1 MYPQSDLLIDRCR
14 RILAVP
20 SPAFEFENVRHAARQ
35 VEILRGVSWK
45 VERGEHWAVLGPN
58 GAGKTTLLRI
68 ACGYLWPNRG
78 GVVRRDG
85 SDQLDLREIRKSIGW
100 VSSVVNAD
108 IPRHEPVL
116 RTVLSGKFAMLGL
129 RELDWDRPLSADFD
143 RAREYLDQLGAT
155 DLIKKDFGVLSQ
167 GEQQKVLIARARM
180 TQPLL
185 ILLDEPCAGLDP
197 AAREHFLASVES
209 LANTPG
215 APSLVMST
223 HHFEEIM
230 PAFTN
235 TLVLVDGHVAAS
247 GNTHGVVTRE
257 LIERVYGTAPAQL
270 VTHSGRLW
278 PIW

>member
-1 MYPQSDLLIDRCR
+1 MPSH
-14 RILAVP
+14 
-20 SPAFEFENVRHAARQ
+20 SPALELENVCHAAG
-35 VEILRGVSWK
+35 ETSILRDISWK

-85 SDQLDLREIRKSIGW
+85 SDHIDLREIRKSIGW
-100 VSSVVNAD
+100 VSSVVNVD
-108 IPRHEPVL
+108 IPRHEQVL
-116 RTVLSGKFAMLGL
+116 RTVVSGKFAMLGL
-129 RELDWDRPLSADFD
+129 RELDWDRPSPEDFD
-143 RAREYLDQLGAT
+143 LARGYLEQLGAA
-155 DLIKKDFGVLSQ
+155 DLTEKRFGVLSQ

-180 TQPLL
+180 TEPLL

-197 AAREHFLASVES
+197 AAREHFLATVEA
-209 LANTPG
+209 LADTPG

-230 PAFTN
+230 LAFSN
-235 TLVLVDGHVAAS
+235 TLLLVDGKVAAV
-247 GNTHGVVTRE
+247 GATPDVITRE
-257 LIERVYGTAPAQL
+257 SIQRAYGTAPAQL
-270 VTHSGRLW
+270 VKHSGRIW

>member
-1 MYPQSDLLIDRCR
+1 MPLSAC
-14 RILAVP
+14 
-20 SPAFEFENVRHAARQ
+20 PALELQHIHHAAGD
-35 VEILRGVSWK
+35 VPILRDVSWK

-78 GVVRRDG
+78 GTVRRDG
-85 SDQLDLREIRKSIGW
+85 SDHIDLREIRKSIGW

-108 IPRHEPVL
+108 IPRNEPVL
-116 RTVLSGKFAMLGL
+116 RTVVSGKFAMLGL
-129 RELDWDRPLSADFD
+129 RELDWDRPAAEDFD
-143 RAREYLDQLGAT
+143 RARDYLAQLGAT
-155 DLIKKDFGVLSQ
+155 ELIEKCFGVLSQ
-167 GEQQKVLIARARM
+167 GEQQKVLIARSRM
-180 TQPLL
+180 TEPLL

-197 AAREHFLASVES
+197 TAREHFLASVET

-230 PAFTN
+230 PAFSK
-235 TLVLVDGHVAAS
+235 TLILVDGCVAAS
-247 GNTHGVVTRE
+247 GETSEVITRSS
-257 LIERVYGTAPAQL
+257 IERIYGTAPAQL
-270 VTHSGRLW
+270 IEHSGRRW

>member
-1 MYPQSDLLIDRCR
+1 M
-14 RILAVP
+14 
-20 SPAFEFENVRHAARQ
+20 
-35 VEILRGVSWK
+35 
-45 VERGEHWAVLGPN
+45 LGPN

-85 SDQLDLREIRKSIGW
+85 SDHLDLREIRKSIGW

-108 IPRHEPVL
+108 IPRREPVM
-116 RTVLSGKFAMLGL
+116 RTVVSGKFAMLGL
-129 RELDWDRPLSADFD
+129 RELDWDRPVADDYD
-143 RAREYLDQLGAT
+143 RAASYLEQLGAT
-155 DLIKKDFGVLSQ
+155 ELAKKEFGVLSQ

-180 TQPLL
+180 TEPLL

-197 AAREHFLASVES
+197 AAREHFLSSVES
-209 LANTPG
+209 LAATPG

-230 PAFTN
+230 PALSN
-235 TLVLVDGHVAAS
+235 TLVLVDGQVAAAGS
-247 GNTHGVVTRE
+247 TAEVVTRD
-257 LIERVYGTAPAQL
+257 LIERVYGTAPSSL
-270 VTHSGRLW
+270 VKHSGRLW

>member
-1 MYPQSDLLIDRCR
+1 MPT
-14 RILAVP
+14 
-20 SPAFEFENVRHAARQ
+20 PALELNDIHHAAGDTP
-35 VEILRGVSWK
+35 ILRGVSWK

-85 SDQLDLREIRKSIGW
+85 SDHLDLREIRKSIGW

-116 RTVLSGKFAMLGL
+116 RTVVSGKFAMLGL
-129 RELDWDRPLSADFD
+129 RELDWDRPLPDDFD
-143 RAREYLDQLGAT
+143 RARDYLGQLGAT
-155 DLIKKDFGVLSQ
+155 DLIEKKFGVLSQ

-180 TQPLL
+180 TEPLL

-197 AAREHFLASVES
+197 AAREHFLASIEA
-209 LANTPG
+209 LANHPD

-230 PAFTN
+230 PAFSN
-235 TLVLVDGHVAAS
+235 TLVLVDGRVAAA
-247 GNTHGVVTRE
+247 GVTKEVVTSG
-257 LIERVYGTAPAQL
+257 LIERVYGVAPDKLIEHAD
-270 VTHSGRLW
+270 RLW
-278 PIW
+278 PLW